1 MYTSQY
7 LVSEIEKHMGKIDVI
22 EPKKLW
28 NIQNKQ
34 IHHIHTVFPGP
45 CSTTGERVAPG

>member
-1 MYTSQY
+1 MHNLKPNCYTMYTSQY

-34 IHHIHTVFPGP
+34 IHHIHTDKL
-45 CSTTGERVAPG
+45 